1 VRTAIRIF
9 FLGLLLNVL
18 IASPARTQYM
28 SYSAKTDSLIA
39 RGMDLVHNLQYKK
52 AIEVFRQLIQLHPDH
67 PIGYFYVAAVYDLI
81 NQNYRITTFEDE
93 YEKAIDRAIKVGE
106 RYLSN
111 HQKDALAHFYLG
123 GAYGFRGL
131 HRVRKRQWLKVF
143 ADGYRG
149 LRHLQISL
157 KLRPDLYDAYYG
169 LGLYHYWRSAM
180 AGVLRY
186 LPLISDKRQ
195 QGINELRLAIEKG
208 RYVKIECQFALAA
221 VYYNEA
227 RYDSA
232 LAIYD
237 SLYVRFPRDPSMI
250 YMRARTMEK
259 LGRWN
264 EVLNL
269 SQNLLNIITAY
280 PYQSIGYQIECHYLI
295 ALALSKL
302 GRTDEAL
309 QHLQT
314 AMALHKKRN
323 SKKELEGPLEDYKQ
337 IYKNVKKLYKRLKR
351 QTRKH

>member
-1 VRTAIRIF
+1 MKTLRRIILVG
-9 FLGLLLNVL
+9 FLLSVL
-18 IASPARTQYM
+18 VLPEARAQYF
-28 SYSAKTDSLIA
+28 SYSEETDSLIA
-39 RGMDLVHNLQYKK
+39 RGMALVHNLHYDQ
-52 AIEVFRQLIQLHPDH
+52 AIRLFRKLIQLHPDH

-93 YEKAIDRAIKVGE
+93 YEREIDKAVNVGE
-106 RYLSN
+106 HYISR
-111 HQKDALAHFYLG
+111 HKEDAIAHFYLG

-208 RYVKIECQFALAA
+208 RYVKIECSFALAA

-237 SLYVRFPRDPSMI
+237 SLYARFPRDPSVI
-250 YMRARTMEK
+250 YMRARTLEK
-259 LGRWN
+259 FGRWN
-264 EVLNL
+264 EMLRL
-269 SQNLLNIITAY
+269 SRELLRIIQEY
-280 PYQSIGYQIECHYLI
+280 PHQSIGYQIECHYMI
-295 ALALSKL
+295 ALALHNL
-302 GRTDEAL
+302 HQDEEARRQL
-309 QHLQT
+309 ET
-314 AMALHKKRN
+314 AMALRKRRN
-323 SKKELEGPLEDYKQ
+323 PKKELEGPLEDFKD
-337 IYKNVKKLYKRLKR
+337 IYKKVVKLYKRLNE
-351 QTRKH
+351 Q